1 MEDRSSQSKGGFD
14 AHTLTELNNHPQFA
28 YKLPFCSFFR
38 HVGDSFEEFGRYLEE
53 MVRERRELGTMTQ
66 SARRRQD
73 LLGALIQSSEE
84 STEEKDDDVKA
95 SQKSAPLTD
104 REVMGNIYVFLL
116 AGHDTTAHTLAFTF
130 GLLALYPEIQQELY
144 RSVTDILPSLQDD
157 LTYEKTS
164 ELQYALAVFMETLRI
179 YPSVVV
185 VPKYSMENTLVPVSR
200 FSLDGGKSG
209 AEGTKNVLIPQW
221 AEVMIDVPGLH
232 YNPRYWGEDAKD
244 FRPSRFID
252 DEETGYRWP
261 REAFMGFSQGA
272 RACLGQKFA
281 QVEAVTIIAEI
292 IRRFEVEIDPSVLKK
307 GESTEAARRRL
318 LDGCKTVITLTPKP
332 LPVIFRERKP

>member
-1 MEDRSSQSKGGFD
+1 
-14 AHTLTELNNHPQFA
+14 
-28 YKLPFCSFFR
+28 
-38 HVGDSFEEFGRYLEE
+38 
-53 MVRERRELGTMTQ
+53 MVRERRELGTTQ

-73 LLGALIQSSEE
+73 LLGALIQSSEDSLQEKEDE
-84 STEEKDDDVKA
+84 SKG

-130 GLLALYPEIQQELY
+130 GLLALYPEIQQELH
-144 RSVTDILPSLQDD
+144 RSILEVLPSAQDE
-157 LTYEKTS
+157 LTYERTS
-164 ELQYALAVFMETLRI
+164 ELHYALAVFLETLRV

-185 VPKYSMENTLVPVSR
+185 VPKYSMENTLVPVKS
-200 FSLDGGKSG
+200 FSIDGGKSE
-209 AEGTKNVLIPQW
+209 AEGTKKVLIPQW

-232 YNPRYWGEDAKD
+232 YNPKYWGEDAAE
-244 FRPSRFID
+244 FRPSRFVD
-252 DEETGYRWP
+252 DEKTGYRWP

-292 IRRFEVEIDPSVLKK
+292 IRRFEVEIDPSVLRA
-307 GESTEAARRRL
+307 GESREEARRRL

-332 LPVIFRERKP
+332 LPVIFKERKL